1 MSVTPR
7 KRTAHFRWSR
17 TVFEKAILDAL
28 NEIPAALAN
37 AVENVE
43 FIINDA
49 PAKPGSKNFL
59 LGLYQGVPLNERGLF
74 YQNALPDTITL
85 YRANIERTAK
95 NRNELVGTIRDT
107 IIHEVAHY
115 FGMNDREI
123 RKRGFG

>member
-1 MSVTPR
+1 MKAR
-7 KRTAHFRWSR
+7 AFRWSKR
-17 TVFEKAILDAL
+17 IFNDAVL
-28 NEIPAALAN
+28 QAVNEIPPELAR

-43 FIINDA
+43 YIINDR
-49 PAKPGSKNFL
+49 PARPGAKNFL

-74 YQNALPDTITL
+74 YQNAIPDTITL
-85 YRANIERTAK
+85 YRANIERTARTK
-95 NRNELVGTIRDT
+95 DDLVRIIRDT